1 MLRWAGHVA
10 RMPEERLPRK
20 LLTGWVEHP
29 RPHGRPEQTFG
40 HALDKALKLRAK
52 QIRKLHPLINININ
66 INTDNTNNGNNP
78 NPDNT
83 YWHDLTDQLCRVRT
97 LRRGLPASTKTW
109 IDAAQDR
116 VLWKQI
122 VYQRF

>member
-1 MLRWAGHVA
+1 MLAGDKSGWAVCT
-10 RMPEERLPRK
+10 PPPR
-20 LLTGWVEHP
+20 GACWHSS
-29 RPHGRPEQTFG
+29 
-40 HALDKALKLRAK
+40 AWA
-52 QIRKLHPLINININ
+52 RKLHPLNINI
-66 INTDNTNNGNNP
+66 DNTNNGNNP